1 MKISLNRLHI
11 AVAIAVVALVVV
23 ALPAT
28 SFAATSDYW
37 PPYPTPYGSSYGCY
51 HVVHYGDTMSSVAG
65 YYGTSVYGLMQMN
78 GMYYHTYVYPGMVMH
93 VPCAPAG
100 YPHPVPYSYPNP
112 YSHPYT
118 YPTQCVTTVYTV
130 QPGDTLYGI
139 ARRYGVSPYTLAYTN
154 RLYNPNLIYAWMPMV
169 IPCSMGYSY
178 PSQPYPPH
186 GYPPQPYPTQIYPV
200 PYPTAISPTPA
211 PITTPP
217 PTGQVMVVMRNIA
230 FNPPGITI
238 RVGQTV
244 VWQNQDT
251 APHTTTSGTCPG
263 GVCTPM
269 PGWDS
274 GTLNPGQSFSHTFTT
289 AGTFPYFC
297 RIHGAMMQGS
307 VVVMP

>member
-1 MKISLNRLHI
+1 MKLKLSRLHVAF
-11 AVAIAVVALVVV
+11 AVAVVALVVV

-37 PPYPTPYGSSYGCY
+37 PPYPTHYGSSYGCY
-51 HVVHYGDTMSSVAG
+51 HMYG
-65 YYGTSVYGLMQMN
+65 
-78 GMYYHTYVYPGMVMH
+78 GMAMY
-93 VPCAPAG
+93 VPCAPAP
-100 YPHPVPYSYPNP
+100 YRYPVPYSYSNP

-154 RLYNPNLIYAWMPMV
+154 RLYNPNLIYAWMPLV
-169 IPCSMGYSY
+169 IPCSTGYGY
-178 PSQPYPPH
+178 PSQPYPPQ
-186 GYPPQPYPTQIYPV
+186 GYPPQSYPPQPYPTQIYPV
-200 PYPTAISPTPA
+200 PYPTTVYMTPVPMA
-211 PITTPP
+211 TPGPMATPP
-217 PTGQVMVVMRNIA
+217 ATGQVMVVMRNIS
-230 FNPPGITI
+230 FNPPSITI

-244 VWQNQDT
+244 VWRNDDT
-251 APHTTTSGTCPG
+251 VPHTTTSGTCPG

-274 GTLNPGQSFSHTFTT
+274 GTLNPGNSFSHTFST